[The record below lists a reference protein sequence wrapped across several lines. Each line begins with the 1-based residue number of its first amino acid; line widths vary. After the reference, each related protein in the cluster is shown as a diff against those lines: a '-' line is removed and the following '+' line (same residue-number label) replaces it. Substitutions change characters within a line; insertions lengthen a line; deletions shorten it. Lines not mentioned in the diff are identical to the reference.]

1 MGFDTQTMRVG
12 PYRAN
17 GREIKG
23 DRARFAQCSFKTT
36 SSQFRRAWDPQA
48 ATMLGTLAS
57 GTASPSCGLSAV
69 GLNEGRAVSRRL
81 FDRSLGSQAVMRAV
95 KATADASQ
103 RTLKGLPP
111 ATG

>member
-36 SSQFRRAWDPQA
+36 SSQFRRAWDPLA
-48 ATMLGTLAS
+48 ATMLGTPH
-57 GTASPSCGLSAV
+57 TPSWTSIKSD
-69 GLNEGRAVSRRL
+69 EAVSP
-81 FDRSLGSQAVMRAV
+81 
-95 KATADASQ
+95 T
-103 RTLKGLPP
+103 
-111 ATG
+111 